1 MEFLS
6 NIEYKSIL
14 GYLPATII
22 KNVIETKADFTE
34 KLPRH
39 YVTESVGLFSDISGF
54 TKLSEAFSKKGRVG
68 AEFLTFC
75 INRYMERIINI
86 IGANGGDIF
95 IFV

>member
-22 KNVIETKADFTE
+22 KNVIDTKSNFTE

-54 TKLSEAFSKKGRVG
+54 TKLSEAFSKKEELGQN
-68 AEFLTFC
+68 F
-75 INRYMERIINI
+75 
-86 IGANGGDIF
+86 
-95 IFV
+95 

>member
-22 KNVIETKADFTE
+22 KNVIETKVALTE

-54 TKLSEAFSKKGRVG
+54 TKYNGYMASRWFSKFFKK
-68 AEFLTFC
+68 C
-75 INRYMERIINI
+75 M
-86 IGANGGDIF
+86 
-95 IFV
+95 